1 MNIKSRKLDD
11 FGEIESKVIAEYGKT
26 LVHMRQQKTAN
37 RFGLVFGAGAS
48 IDLKFPSWKELIERI
63 AKHKDINAEK
73 LLTGN
78 IDQSSQS
85 QLLYEHFLASRNA
98 SAFDIFAADLQAHKI
113 RKEWVAIIRSCLY
126 EGIEPDAKK
135 LNKKHPYLWAF
146 IPTIKTSRV
155 TINYNFDD
163 TVERFL
169 EDSRTDEERN
179 SSRGYTAIWD
189 SNVLNVPRD
198 AVIYHPNGYIPFNPI
213 DRGSDQVV
221 FLEDS
226 FGDQLIA
233 SMAGHLTALSAHIE
247 QNTCLFIGLSLQDS
261 TLRHLLRK
269 SALIRSGHFH
279 YFIHW
284 VKDHEALSK
293 EYREAVIAANF
304 NTYNL
309 VTLFL
314 TSEEIAALAKLLN
327 ADQNR
332 FRHLASQQAI
342 EDCLVFYITGCVSVG
357 KTTTI
362 DQLRSFI
369 GHGEW
374 TERLLPEMR
383 KDPKLLTKKQSAN
396 VDAWVAQQYRKKNDR
411 LHACDPGIYVIDR
424 AFLDAFAFTERTGW
438 KDRAIKNRKSLNPSA
453 VIEPTLI
460 RKGHVILLTG
470 DPKSMSSRAESLGK
484 SFTKEAMENQQDVLR
499 ELYKTLLVN
508 GVTEIDVRG
517 LTVAEVAKRVAKT
530 VLLGPYV
537 PADLDAGLRRIEVGE
552 YPPAAMN

>member
-1 MNIKSRKLDD
+1 MSSKSRKFDY
-11 FGEIESKVIAEYGKT
+11 FGEIESKVIADYGKT
-26 LVHMRQQKTAN
+26 LVHMRQQKAAN
-37 RFGLVFGAGAS
+37 RFGLVFGAGVS
-48 IDLKFPSWKELIERI
+48 IDLNFPSWNELIKRI
-63 AKHKDINAEK
+63 AKHKEIDGEK

-85 QLLYEHFLASRNA
+85 QLLYEHFLARRKA
-98 SAFDIFAADLQAHKI
+98 STTDIFAADLQSHKI
-113 RKEWVAIIRSCLY
+113 RKEWIAIVRSCLY
-126 EGIEPDAKK
+126 EGVESDTKK

-146 IPTIKTSRV
+146 IPTIKTSRI

-169 EDSRTDEERN
+169 EDSRTDDEKN

-247 QNTCLFIGLSLQDS
+247 QNTCLFVGLSLQDS
-261 TLRHLLRK
+261 TLRHMLRK
-269 SALIRSGHFH
+269 SALIRPGHFH
-279 YFIHW
+279 YFVHW
-284 VKDHEALSK
+284 VGDHKTISK
-293 EYREAVIAANF
+293 EYRDAVVAANF

-314 TSEEIAALAKLLN
+314 TSEEISALAKLLN
-327 ADQNR
+327 ADQNI
-332 FRHLASQQAI
+332 FKHLANQQAI
-342 EDCLVFYITGCVSVG
+342 EDCLFFYITGCVSVG

-383 KDPKLLTKKQSAN
+383 KDPKVLNKKQIAKI
-396 VDAWVAQQYRKKNDR
+396 DDWVAQQYRKKNDR

-424 AFLDAFAFTERTGW
+424 AFLDAFAFSEKKDW
-438 KDRAIKNRKSLNPSA
+438 KSRAIKNRKSLNPTS
-453 VIEPTLI
+453 VVKPTLL
-460 RKGHVILLTG
+460 RNGHVILLTG

-484 SFTKEAMENQQDVLR
+484 TFTKEAMEAQQDTLL
-499 ELYKTLLVN
+499 ELYKNLLVS
-508 GVTEIDVRG
+508 GVTVIDVRG
-517 LTVAEVAKRVAKT
+517 LSVADVAKRVAKT

-537 PADLDAGLRRIEVGE
+537 PADLDTGLRKIESGD
-552 YPPAAMN
+552 YPPPVS